1 MSHFDALT
9 SLAALHRTAATPAHV
24 GADAT
29 TSVPEPIS
37 TSTIVGFAIASFAIP
52 MAILMIQKGAQDDAE
67 KLVEK
72 ELLKEKVGNKEKE
85 IQRVML
91 EHEAS
96 KRAAASFYPGLS
108 EWNGEV

>member
-9 SLAALHRTAATPAHV
+9 ALAALHHSAATPAHV

-29 TSVPEPIS
+29 AAAAEPIS
-37 TSTIVGFAIASFAIP
+37 TSTIVGFTIAALAVP

-85 IQRVML
+85 IERVML